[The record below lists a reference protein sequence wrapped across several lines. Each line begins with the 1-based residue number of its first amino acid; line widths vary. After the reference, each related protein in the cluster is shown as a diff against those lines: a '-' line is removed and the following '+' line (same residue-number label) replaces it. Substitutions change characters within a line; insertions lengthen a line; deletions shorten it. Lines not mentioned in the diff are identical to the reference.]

1 MSTRQDPKKDPAW
14 PDAAKCTVHGAHGI
28 LHNAP
33 ATKLRAA
40 AKGNVMGLLRSSQ
53 ASTLRALPEGSTRS
67 LASSADG
74 ESRGSLSAARAVS
87 LSEELAEESEAARRS
102 FEGLEAAPGL
112 EAVAA
117 GGASPA
123 AAEALARDLRAE

>member
-67 LASSADG
+67 LA
-74 ESRGSLSAARAVS
+74 
-87 LSEELAEESEAARRS
+87 EESEAARRS

-123 AAEALARDLRAE
+123 AAEALARDLRGD

>member
-1 MSTRQDPKKDPAW
+1 MSGQDPKKDPAW

-53 ASTLRALPEGSTRS
+53 ASTMRALPEGSTRS

-74 ESRGSLSAARAVS
+74 ESRGSLSAAVS
-87 LSEELAEESEAARRS
+87 LSEVLAEESEAARRS

-123 AAEALARDLRAE
+123 AAEALTRDLRGD